1 VRRRTVKNKMQ
12 SITYIIVQTA
22 VILLV
27 APLVNGIIKKVKAL
41 TQHRKGAPLLQT
53 YYDLHKLFRRS
64 ATVSGTASW
73 VYRAAPYMVFVSA
86 LAAAMFV
93 PVSAKLL
100 PAGFAG
106 DAIMFLYV
114 LALGRFFLML
124 AALDTGS
131 TFGGMGSSR
140 EGMIASLI
148 EPAILIALFT
158 IGLVSGSTSVFQM
171 MDFAAFETVPM
182 LQPVYIVTFLAM
194 ILVLLAETCRIPVD
208 DPSTHLEL
216 TMVHEAMILEYSGRH
231 LALME
236 YGAVVKQLVFIT
248 FIVNIFLPLDGF
260 LALGGVL
267 GIVVSLLLYLA
278 KVVVLTLLVAFL
290 EVYTVKL
297 PLFSVPNLAALAFV
311 LAFIGFINNFVI
323 GI

>member
-1 VRRRTVKNKMQ
+1 MQ
-12 SITYIIVQTA
+12 NLTYIIVQIL
-22 VILLV
+22 VILLL

-41 TQHRKGAPLLQT
+41 AQHRKGAPVLQM
-53 YYDLHKLFRRS
+53 YYDLHKLFRKPV
-64 ATVSGTASW
+64 TVSQTASW

-86 LAAAMFV
+86 VAASLFV
-93 PVSAKLL
+93 PVSARLL

-106 DAIMFLYV
+106 DAVMFVYV
-114 LALGRFFLML
+114 LAMGRFFLML

-140 EGMIASLI
+140 EGMISSLI
-148 EPAILIALFT
+148 EPAIIVCLFT
-158 IGLVSGSTSVFQM
+158 VGLVCGTTSVFQM
-171 MDFAAFETVPM
+171 VDYAAFATIPM

-236 YGAVVKQLVFIT
+236 YGACIKQLVFIT
-248 FIVNIFLPLDGF
+248 FIINIFLPLGGF
-260 LALGGVL
+260 VAAGGVL
-267 GIVVSLLLYLA
+267 GVLISVLLYVLE
-278 KVVVLTLLVAFL
+278 VVVLSLLVACL

-311 LAFIGFINNFVI
+311 LAFVGFINNFVI

>member
-1 VRRRTVKNKMQ
+1 MQ
-12 SITYIIVQTA
+12 NLTYIIVQIL
-22 VILLV
+22 VILLL

-41 TQHRKGAPLLQT
+41 AQHRKGAPVLQM
-53 YYDLHKLFRRS
+53 YYDLHKLFRKPV
-64 ATVSGTASW
+64 TVSKTASW

-86 LAAAMFV
+86 VAASLFV
-93 PVSAKLL
+93 PVSARLL

-106 DAIMFLYV
+106 DAVMFVYV
-114 LALGRFFLML
+114 LAMGRFFLML

-140 EGMIASLI
+140 EGMISSLI
-148 EPAILIALFT
+148 EPAIIVCLFT
-158 IGLVSGSTSVFQM
+158 VGLVCGTTSVFQM
-171 MDFAAFETVPM
+171 VGYAAFATIPM

-236 YGAVVKQLVFIT
+236 YGACIKQLVFIT
-248 FIVNIFLPLDGF
+248 FIINIFLPLGGF
-260 LALGGVL
+260 VATGGVL
-267 GIVVSLLLYLA
+267 GVLISVLLYVLE
-278 KVVVLTLLVAFL
+278 VVVLSLLVACL

-311 LAFIGFINNFVI
+311 LAFVGFINNFVI

>member
-1 VRRRTVKNKMQ
+1 MQ
-12 SITYIIVQTA
+12 NLTYIILQIL
-22 VILLV
+22 VILLL

-41 TQHRKGAPLLQT
+41 AQHRKGAPVLQL
-53 YYDLHKLFRRS
+53 YYDLHKLFRKPV
-64 ATVSGTASW
+64 TVSQTASW

-86 LAAAMFV
+86 VAASLFV
-93 PVSAKLL
+93 PVSARLL

-106 DAIMFLYV
+106 DAVMFVYV
-114 LALGRFFLML
+114 LAMGRFFLML

-140 EGMIASLI
+140 EGMISSLI
-148 EPAILIALFT
+148 EPAIIVCLFT
-158 IGLVSGSTSVFQM
+158 VGLVCGTTSVFQM
-171 MDFAAFETVPM
+171 VGYAAFATIPM

-236 YGAVVKQLVFIT
+236 YGACIKQLVFIT
-248 FIVNIFLPLDGF
+248 FIINIFLPLGGF
-260 LALGGVL
+260 VAAGGVL
-267 GIVVSLLLYLA
+267 GVLISVLLYVLE
-278 KVVVLTLLVAFL
+278 VVVLSLLVACL

-311 LAFIGFINNFVI
+311 LAFVGFINNFVI

>member
-1 VRRRTVKNKMQ
+1 MQ
-12 SITYIIVQTA
+12 NLTYIIVQIL
-22 VILLV
+22 VILLL

-41 TQHRKGAPLLQT
+41 AQHRKGAPVLQM
-53 YYDLHKLFRRS
+53 YYDLHKLFRKPV
-64 ATVSGTASW
+64 TVSQTASW
-73 VYRAAPYMVFVSA
+73 IYRAAPYMVFVSA
-86 LAAAMFV
+86 VAASLFV
-93 PVSAKLL
+93 PVSARLL

-106 DAIMFLYV
+106 DAVMFVYV
-114 LALGRFFLML
+114 LAMGRFFLML

-140 EGMIASLI
+140 EGMISSLI
-148 EPAILIALFT
+148 EPAIIVCLFT
-158 IGLVSGSTSVFQM
+158 VGLVCGTTSVFQM
-171 MDFAAFETVPM
+171 VGYAAFATIPM

-236 YGAVVKQLVFIT
+236 YGACIKQLVFIT
-248 FIVNIFLPLDGF
+248 FIINIFLPLGGF
-260 LALGGVL
+260 VAAGGVL
-267 GIVVSLLLYLA
+267 GVLISVLLYVLE
-278 KVVVLTLLVAFL
+278 VVVLSLLVACL

-311 LAFIGFINNFVI
+311 LAFVGFINNFVI

>member
-1 VRRRTVKNKMQ
+1 MQ
-12 SITYIIVQTA
+12 NLTYIIVQIL
-22 VILLV
+22 VILLL

-41 TQHRKGAPLLQT
+41 AQHRKGAPVLQM
-53 YYDLHKLFRRS
+53 YYDLHKLFRKPV
-64 ATVSGTASW
+64 TVSQTASW

-86 LAAAMFV
+86 VAVSLFV
-93 PVSAKLL
+93 PVSARLL

-106 DAIMFLYV
+106 DAVMFVYV
-114 LALGRFFLML
+114 LAMGRFFLML

-140 EGMIASLI
+140 EGMISSLI
-148 EPAILIALFT
+148 EPAIIVCLFT
-158 IGLVSGSTSVFQM
+158 VGLVCGTTSVFQM
-171 MDFAAFETVPM
+171 VGYAAFATIPM

-216 TMVHEAMILEYSGRH
+216 TIVHEAMILEYSGRH

-236 YGAVVKQLVFIT
+236 YGACIKQLVFIT
-248 FIVNIFLPLDGF
+248 FIINIFLPLGGF
-260 LALGGVL
+260 VAAGGVL
-267 GIVVSLLLYLA
+267 GVLISVLLYVLE
-278 KVVVLTLLVAFL
+278 VVVLSLLVACL

-311 LAFIGFINNFVI
+311 LAFVGFINNFVI

>member
-1 VRRRTVKNKMQ
+1 MQ
-12 SITYIIVQTA
+12 NLTYINLTYTIVQIL
-22 VILLV
+22 VILLL

-41 TQHRKGAPLLQT
+41 AQHRKGAPVLQM
-53 YYDLHKLFRRS
+53 YFDLHKLFRKPV
-64 ATVSGTASW
+64 TVSQTASW

-86 LAAAMFV
+86 VAASLFV
-93 PVSAKLL
+93 PVSARLL

-106 DAIMFLYV
+106 DAVMFVYV
-114 LALGRFFLML
+114 LAMGRFFLML

-140 EGMIASLI
+140 EGMISSLI
-148 EPAILIALFT
+148 EPAIIVCLFT
-158 IGLVSGSTSVFQM
+158 VGLVCGTTSVFQM
-171 MDFAAFETVPM
+171 VGYAAFSTIPM

-236 YGAVVKQLVFIT
+236 YGACIKQLVFIT
-248 FIVNIFLPLDGF
+248 FIINIFLPLSGF
-260 LALGGVL
+260 VAVSGVL
-267 GIVVSLLLYLA
+267 GVLISVLLYALEVIA
-278 KVVVLTLLVAFL
+278 LSLLVACL

-311 LAFIGFINNFVI
+311 LAFVGFINNFVI

>member
-1 VRRRTVKNKMQ
+1 MQ
-12 SITYIIVQTA
+12 NLTYIIVQIL
-22 VILLV
+22 VILLL

-41 TQHRKGAPLLQT
+41 AQHRKGAPVLQM
-53 YYDLHKLFRRS
+53 YYDLHKLFRKPV
-64 ATVSGTASW
+64 TVSQTASW

-86 LAAAMFV
+86 VAASLFV
-93 PVSAKLL
+93 PVSARLL

-106 DAIMFLYV
+106 DAVMFVYV
-114 LALGRFFLML
+114 LAMGRFFLML

-140 EGMIASLI
+140 EGMISSLI
-148 EPAILIALFT
+148 EPAIIVCLFT
-158 IGLVSGSTSVFQM
+158 VGLVCGTTSVFQM
-171 MDFAAFETVPM
+171 VGYAAFATIPM

-236 YGAVVKQLVFIT
+236 YGACIKQLVFIT
-248 FIVNIFLPLDGF
+248 FIINIFLPLGGF
-260 LALGGVL
+260 VAAGGVL
-267 GIVVSLLLYLA
+267 GVLISVLLYVLE
-278 KVVVLTLLVAFL
+278 VVVLSLLVACL

-311 LAFIGFINNFVI
+311 LAFVGFINNFVI

>member
-1 VRRRTVKNKMQ
+1 MQ
-12 SITYIIVQTA
+12 NLTYIIVQIL
-22 VILLV
+22 VILLL

-41 TQHRKGAPLLQT
+41 AQHRKGAPVLQM
-53 YYDLHKLFRRS
+53 YYDLHKLFRKPV
-64 ATVSGTASW
+64 TVSQTASW
-73 VYRAAPYMVFVSA
+73 VYRAV
-86 LAAAMFV
+86 AASLFV
-93 PVSAKLL
+93 PVSARLL

-106 DAIMFLYV
+106 DAVMFVYV
-114 LALGRFFLML
+114 LAMGRFFLML

-140 EGMIASLI
+140 EGMISSLI
-148 EPAILIALFT
+148 EPAIIVCLFT
-158 IGLVSGSTSVFQM
+158 VGLVCGTTSVFQM
-171 MDFAAFETVPM
+171 VGYAAFATIPM

-236 YGAVVKQLVFIT
+236 YGACIKQLVFIT
-248 FIVNIFLPLDGF
+248 FIINIFLPLGGF
-260 LALGGVL
+260 VATGGALGVL
-267 GIVVSLLLYLA
+267 ISVLLYVLE
-278 KVVVLTLLVAFL
+278 VVVLSLLVACL

-311 LAFIGFINNFVI
+311 LAFVGFINNFVI

>member
-1 VRRRTVKNKMQ
+1 MQ
-12 SITYIIVQTA
+12 NLTYIIVQIL
-22 VILLV
+22 VILLL

-41 TQHRKGAPLLQT
+41 AQHRKGAPVLQM
-53 YYDLHKLFRRS
+53 YYDLHKLFRKPV
-64 ATVSGTASW
+64 TVSQTASW
-73 VYRAAPYMVFVSA
+73 IYRAAPYMVFVSA
-86 LAAAMFV
+86 VAASLFV
-93 PVSAKLL
+93 PVSARLL

-106 DAIMFLYV
+106 DAVMFVYV
-114 LALGRFFLML
+114 LAMGRFFLML

-140 EGMIASLI
+140 EGMISSLI
-148 EPAILIALFT
+148 EPAIIVCLFT
-158 IGLVSGSTSVFQM
+158 VGLVCGTTSVFQM
-171 MDFAAFETVPM
+171 VDYAAFATIPM

-236 YGAVVKQLVFIT
+236 YGACIKQLVFIT
-248 FIVNIFLPLDGF
+248 FIINIFLPLGGF
-260 LALGGVL
+260 VAAGGVL
-267 GIVVSLLLYLA
+267 GVLISVLLYVLE
-278 KVVVLTLLVAFL
+278 VVVLSLLVACL

-311 LAFIGFINNFVI
+311 LAFVGFINNFVI